1 MNPATSTA
9 TEDDADG
16 DTPKKRNVPK
26 RKFPDFSKAY
36 SKENPF
42 LSGDESDQWEAEEE
56 NIAVQAA
63 MGNALEELAALELS
77 GPVEEVT
84 ELDYLWKNVEGEEGD
99 VDGQATA
106 VPVCAIYESILVN
119 KKTTNAELKE
129 ICKALGLN
137 SSGNKPVLFAR
148 IRDSGNELIEQMDD
162 ELFTY
167 KRKKGEVDA
176 SLPRWVILNPDP
188 APSVP
193 GIDMLRGA
201 QEGFFGPTNQENAVG
216 ASKSQYCCREEEKIR
231 RPEFASKTPDLA
243 VSEKGGISPAARKL
257 LPEEIRDC
265 RPKNFFDT
273 QISPEFVK
281 RCMVDT
287 TNACAAAEG
296 AGFGGTQY
304 NDWEPFN
311 LAEMNKMMGL
321 LFVNGLSPRP
331 RIKM

>member
-1 MNPATSTA
+1 
-9 TEDDADG
+9 
-16 DTPKKRNVPK
+16 
-26 RKFPDFSKAY
+26 
-36 SKENPF
+36 
-42 LSGDESDQWEAEEE
+42 
-56 NIAVQAA
+56 

-77 GPVEEVT
+77 DPVKEVT
-84 ELDYLWKNVEGEEGD
+84 ELDYLLEGEEGD
-99 VDGQATA
+99 ADGQAAA
-106 VPVCAIYESILVN
+106 VPGRAIYESVLVN
-119 KKTTNAELKE
+119 KKTTNAETKE
-129 ICKALGLN
+129 ICKALCLN

-148 IRDSGNELIEQMDD
+148 ICDSGNELIEQMDD

-167 KRKKGEVDA
+167 KRKKGEVDV

-265 RPKNFFDT
+265 RPKNT

-281 RCMVDT
+281 RCIVDI
-287 TNACAAAEG
+287 TNARAAAEG
-296 AGFGGTQY
+296 VGFGGT
-304 NDWEPFN
+304 
-311 LAEMNKMMGL
+311 
-321 LFVNGLSPRP
+321 
-331 RIKM
+331 